1 MSVWL
6 LDAIPGSGLY
16 TKPPGFPMDFD
27 LTDEQ
32 RALRDSIREFARREL
47 NDDVI
52 ERDKSG
58 AFSREAW
65 GKCADVGLLGLPV
78 PEEYGGAGAG
88 ALTTIVALEALGRA
102 CTDSGL
108 IFSVNAQMWACET
121 PIVRFGTEEQK
132 RRWLPGLCDGSLI
145 AAHGMSEP
153 GSGSDA
159 FSLSTTAR
167 RDGEAYVLDGSKT
180 FVTNAPE
187 SDLFVVFAT
196 VDKELGFAGVTAFL
210 VERDTPGLT
219 VGTPLSKM
227 GLRTSPMGELFFSD
241 CRVPAENLLG
251 KPGQGMLVFDS
262 SMAWERS
269 CILAS
274 TVGTMERQLE
284 RSLDYARERRQFGR
298 PIGSF
303 QAVSHR
309 LVDMRLRLD
318 TARLLLYRLG
328 WLMDRGEPT
337 TLESAL
343 VKLYLSECY
352 VRSSLDALQVH
363 GGYGYMTEYELERDV
378 RDAIGSRLY
387 SGTSELQYEVAAK
400 SLGL

>member
-1 MSVWL
+1 
-6 LDAIPGSGLY
+6 
-16 TKPPGFPMDFD
+16 MDFD
-27 LTDEQ
+27 LTQEQ
-32 RALRDSIREFARREL
+32 RALRDSIHEFARREL

-58 AFSREAW
+58 TFSREAW
-65 GKCADVGLLGLPV
+65 RKCAEMGVLGLPV
-78 PEEYGGAGAG
+78 PEEYGGAGAD
-88 ALTTIVALEALGRA
+88 ALTTMVALEALGRG
-102 CTDSGL
+102 CTDNGL

-167 RDGEAYVLDGSKT
+167 RDDGAYVLDGSKT

-187 SDLFVVFAT
+187 SDLFLVFGT
-196 VDKELGFAGVTAFL
+196 IDKELGFAGVTAFL
-210 VERDTPGLT
+210 VEQGTPGLT
-219 VGTPLSKM
+219 VGKPLSKM
-227 GLRTSPMGELFFSD
+227 GLRTSPMGELFFEG
-241 CRVPAENLLG
+241 CEVPAENLLG

-262 SMAWERS
+262 SMSWERS

-284 RSLDYARERRQFGR
+284 RSLSYARERRQFGQ

-328 WLMDRGEPT
+328 WLIDRGEPT

-363 GGYGYMTEYELERDV
+363 GGYGYMTESELERDV

-400 SLGL
+400 NMGL